1 MKKLIFLLLSILL
14 LVLTGCDN
22 NEGPFEIR
30 RENGMS
36 ILYSNGKYA
45 SGPVATTVRSYGGAV
60 VTVSNINYKDGLPDG
75 NFTLYNLDGIPVVEA
90 KGKMSSDGRFQGKI
104 TFANNVSA
112 EGEAIIDIYNLLNF
126 EGGNSEYLFKYF
138 NATVTLGSE
147 RKIRI
152 YENGS
157 VSKEYTYYDN
167 KMSKLETKAE
177 YLQGYDDIVEYAED
191 YYENGNLFRKYTLN
205 SYDGYNGR
213 RYFTMLVQEFYEDGT
228 RLSEGLFNHR
238 IFRLLHS
245 ANMKNLNMNEIP
257 TKELFGT
264 QAKDQRSSKYSIINM
279 ALKCFR
285 NDGIT
290 LSRTFDCILVNNA
303 DRYIDIRFY
312 EDGGMYYRKEFNSSK
327 NMVGT
332 HTYYYETGELL
343 KKEYRDGIIEYYK
356 NGEVKREIGYSSD
369 VNYPNLY
376 NEYYENGKSKKRWRE
391 TGRGSNIMYIY
402 NEDGKL
408 VSKRKT
414 NFSTKLQDLE
424 DMN

>member
-1 MKKLIFLLLSILL
+1 MKKLIFLLLSTLL

-75 NFTLYNLDGIPVVEA
+75 NFTLYDLDGIPIVEA

-112 EGEAIIDIYNLLNF
+112 EGEAIVDIYELLNF

-138 NATVTLGSE
+138 NATVTLSSE
-147 RKIRI
+147 KKIRI

-177 YLQGYDDIVEYAED
+177 YLQGYDNIVEYAED
-191 YYENGNLFRKYTLN
+191 YYENGNLFRKYNINAHEGL
-205 SYDGYNGR
+205 NGR
-213 RYFTMLVQEFYEDGT
+213 VWFTMSVQEFYKDGT
-228 RLSEGLFNHR
+228 KLSEGLFNHR

-245 ANMKNLNMNEIP
+245 DGMKKINMNEIP
-257 TKELFGT
+257 AKELYGVE
-264 QAKDQRSSKYSIINM
+264 AKDESSLPFLGINM

-285 NDGIT
+285 NDGVT
-290 LSRTFDCILVNNA
+290 LTRSFDCIDNT
-303 DRYIDIRFY
+303 YIDKKFY
-312 EDGGMYYRKEFNSSK
+312 EDKDTGMYYKKEFDSAW
-327 NMVGT
+327 NMKGA
-332 HTYYYETGELL
+332 HEYYYRTGELL

-356 NGEVKREIGYSSD
+356 NGEVKREIGYSSN
-369 VNYPNLY
+369 VNYPDLY
-376 NEYYENGKSKKRWRE
+376 NEYYENGKLKKQWKH
-391 TGRGSNIMYIY
+391 TGSAYKDIIYIY
-402 NEDGKL
+402 DEDGNL
-408 VSKRKT
+408 VSKRET

-424 DMN
+424 NVK